1 MSEVEGKNLVCDVC
15 GRTVF
20 LKYVKTEE
28 YDGGFTKIRRYEDK
42 PDGWG
47 SMLVWKYRTLC
58 PSCNERM
65 QEALLACVSGIS
77 CAGTSSN
84 LPDDAEV
91 TR

>member
-28 YDGGFTKIRRYEDK
+28 YDGGFTKVRRYEDK
-42 PDGWG
+42 PDGWQTWHVANVIH
-47 SMLVWKYRTLC
+47 STLC

-65 QEALLACVSGIS
+65 QEALLACVNGIK
-77 CAGTSSN
+77 GGG
-84 LPDDAEV
+84 E
-91 TR
+91 